1 MAPWIPLVAVT
12 SSGGSFGGGKGS
24 EINHQAGRADLDVQA
39 LWQLESLGL
48 GVVAKRNRA
57 ASRLAQ
63 SRIELS
69 DLRDEITVE
78 VISQQE
84 NVLNYRMQ
92 IDSANESLVMA
103 ESSYDRNL
111 LRVRADEGLPI
122 ELLQAIQARA
132 SSLEDRTVAVA
143 GYNRSQLRLLYATGQ
158 IGR

>member
-1 MAPWIPLVAVT
+1 M
-12 SSGGSFGGGKGS
+12 
-24 EINHQAGRADLDVQA
+24 Q
-39 LWQLESLGL
+39 
-48 GVVAKRNRA
+48 
-57 ASRLAQ
+57 
-63 SRIELS
+63 
-69 DLRDEITVE
+69 

-92 IDSANESLVMA
+92 IASANESLAMA

-132 SSLEDRTVAVA
+132 SSLEDRTTAVA